1 MGVPGVGTL
10 VGVPEKNSPA
20 STTTDSALRAAWED
34 LAAQVR
40 YHRQRYYNATPE
52 ITDAEFDALYRKL
65 QNLEEEHP
73 ELRVPSSPTLEVGA
87 PVEEGS
93 GFPDLEH
100 LEPMYSLDNVFSK
113 DELEQWLIRTPS
125 DSYSVELKIDGVSI
139 DLVYRDGELVS
150 AATRGDGRVGEEITA
165 NARMIAGIPD
175 TLKKNETFPIPSVLE
190 VRGEVYIAIEDF
202 PLVNEQRQKENKK
215 PFANPRNAAAG
226 SMRQKDPQAVKK
238 RRLTL
243 VCHGVGVAE
252 GITFES
258 QSQAYEALVAFGLP
272 VSEYTQVLH
281 THEEIHA
288 MVEKWAD
295 HRHDAVFEMDGMVVK
310 VDNREQQ
317 RALGA
322 TSRAPRWAIAYK
334 YPPEEAVTKLLD
346 VRVGVGRTGRVTPFA
361 VMEPVTVAGSTVEM
375 ATLHNQS
382 EVKRKGVLIGDDVV
396 IRKAGEVIPEVLGPL
411 ADRRDGSERPFVFP
425 TLCPMCGTRL
435 APAKEEDADWRCPN
449 TQSCPGQLAGRL
461 EYIAGRGVFDIE
473 ALGEKAAWDL
483 VRTGILTD
491 EAELFNLREEDLLNS
506 RVYTNSKGA
515 VNAAGRK
522 LIEGLKSQRDTDLW
536 RVLTGLSIRHVG
548 PTAARALAQKF
559 GSMEAIRSASEEE
572 LAATD
577 GVGQTIADSITQ
589 WFGVEWHRHIVD
601 SWAVSGVTMEE
612 EQGEEQ
618 PQTLAGLTV
627 VVTGS
632 LENFTR
638 DGAKEAIVSR
648 GGKAAGS
655 VSKKTDYVVVGANA
669 GSKATKAEEL
679 GRPILNEQQ
688 FEELLETGTV
698 ATLL

>member
-577 GVGQTIADSITQ
+577 GVGQIIADSITQ

>member
-10 VGVPEKNSPA
+10 VGVPEMNSSA
-20 STTTDSALRAAWED
+20 SATADSALRAAWED
-34 LAAQVR
+34 LAAKVR

-346 VRVGVGRTGRVTPFA
+346 IRVGVGRTGRVTPFA

-515 VNAAGRK
+515 VNAAGKK

-577 GVGQTIADSITQ
+577 GVGQIIADSITQ